1 MPLVMDGDRMAKTLT
16 RIAHEIVERNRG
28 VEELA
33 LVGIRSRGVPLARR
47 LARSIKEISG
57 HDVPTGAL
65 DITLY
70 RDDLMRH
77 AVGAQPVVK
86 STDIPFSIDDRRILL
101 VDDVLYTGRTIR
113 AAAPHPAGGARRPRP
128 PRAADQGRLRRQEH
142 SDLTVAERTGP
153 AHGSRRTRRS
163 GGRGMK
169 KDLLG
174 IADLSSDEIYRVLDT
189 AEAMREIG
197 ERPIK
202 KVPTLRGKTIVNLFY
217 EPSTRTRTSF
227 EIAEK
232 RLSAD
237 TLNIAVAASSVL
249 KGETLADTAM
259 NIEAMAPDMIVLR
272 HASSGACHLLARI
285 CRSKIINAGDG
296 MHEHPTQALLDA
308 FTIRQHKHR
317 IDGLKVAIV
326 GDLLHSR
333 VLRSNALL
341 LTKLGAD
348 VWVSGPPT
356 LVPPGIERLGVH
368 VTTSVDQAV
377 ADADVIMMLRIQQE
391 RMQGAFFPSLRE
403 YYNVF
408 GLTTERVGRARGDVI
423 IMHPGPMNRGVEIA
437 SEVADGPYS
446 VILEQVANG
455 VAVRMAVLYLLA
467 GEVEAD

>member
-1 MPLVMDGDRMAKTLT
+1 
-16 RIAHEIVERNRG
+16 
-28 VEELA
+28 
-33 LVGIRSRGVPLARR
+33 
-47 LARSIKEISG
+47 
-57 HDVPTGAL
+57 
-65 DITLY
+65 
-70 RDDLMRH
+70 
-77 AVGAQPVVK
+77 
-86 STDIPFSIDDRRILL
+86 
-101 VDDVLYTGRTIR
+101 
-113 AAAPHPAGGARRPRP
+113 
-128 PRAADQGRLRRQEH
+128 
-142 SDLTVAERTGP
+142 
-153 AHGSRRTRRS
+153 
-163 GGRGMK
+163 MK

-174 IADLSSDEIYRVLDT
+174 IADLSVDEIYRILDT

-285 CRSKIINAGDG
+285 CRSRIINAGDG

-308 FTIRQHKHR
+308 FTIRHHKNR
-317 IDGLKVAIV
+317 IEGLKVAII

-333 VLRSNALL
+333 VLRSNVLL
-341 LTKLGAD
+341 LTRLGAD
-348 VWVSGPPT
+348 VWLCGPPT
-356 LVPPGIERLGVH
+356 LVPPEIGRLGVH
-368 VTTSVDQAV
+368 VSTAVNEAV
-377 ADADVIMMLRIQQE
+377 AGADVIMMLRIQQE
-391 RMQGAFFPSLRE
+391 RMQGAYFPSLRE
-403 YYNVF
+403 YFNVF
-408 GLTTERVGRARGDVI
+408 GMTAERVRRARPDVI

-437 SEVADGPYS
+437 SDVADGPYS

-467 GEVEAD
+467 GGLEEGSHAEAAA